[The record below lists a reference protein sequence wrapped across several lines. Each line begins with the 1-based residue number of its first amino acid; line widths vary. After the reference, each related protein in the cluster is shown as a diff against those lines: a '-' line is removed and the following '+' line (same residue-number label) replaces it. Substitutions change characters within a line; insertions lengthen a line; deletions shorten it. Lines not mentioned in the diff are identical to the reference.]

1 LAIFPFFADS
11 FIILSSFEAKNSKMQ
26 DRMTEETT
34 QPLTLDHNGQI
45 PVEMKPVLDDKVE
58 ITLNLGRIQSAHLLT
73 RDGHLRGGGLDV
85 RVDGKVPN
93 SNLTYDKY
101 GKILHLSADVG
112 AGAGALELTLYG
124 QPLIRWLRAADGQ
137 WHHDVSS
144 QHHRLIAS
152 ELRVLGTSEVRPPNI
167 PVGRAMWDGF
177 DAAKHAPITDLH
189 THSSSQITAHEF
201 MELGLKHQ
209 IDYPVELLEKLGIT
223 LSDDERAHVR
233 GDGVSRKFNPTQA
246 EGLQCEQGG
255 STKCDVIPLSQ
266 LSKTHRDIIESRM
279 HVPQDAVLCFSDF
292 DREMYRFLNP
302 FSKNEALTRDVIYK
316 IGESYAAHGIRYAE
330 LSTSAMLATG
340 KDGKAEWFR
349 EMVAAVDEVEKKHGV
364 RLRFLVGI
372 ARDKPPHEVLT
383 TLEQIKYAARHPY
396 IAGVDILGYEN
407 NKAKQLSWALEHIA
421 DWARASEGSDLKPGD
436 GWNFKRDFVIRTHAG
451 ETAKNDGNV
460 AESVRIAER
469 TGVKVRV
476 AHAVHEQ
483 ENEAI
488 DARVAALSARDHAAI
503 GFEFCPI
510 SNIAYNNILRLDGVP
525 FERWTKACKN
535 WFLGSDGVGAVQS
548 TPVQLALAG
557 LAGGLTIRDLEHLRQ
572 NEERYIANEHV
583 RNAEKTKAFMK
594 RYGGASVVQA
604 NEVFFEGFEKH
615 LAYVNS
621 LTDTRRI
628 DTLQPKLPREY
639 DDKVPILIAGAGGE
653 SWGLMDLK
661 SQADAA
667 HAMRLLVA
675 ALDPKQMHFVCGRT
689 KDEGITKVLD
699 DAIRL
704 HNDAHPEDR
713 FLLLALNTAES
724 SEVASSIHWIVPQ
737 GGDTSKVSANI
748 TQFMANHPMQGVS
761 VFIGGRN
768 FTQDMIAQT
777 MRKRDAK
784 FLIMENAQGA
794 TKEYAD
800 KLKDERK
807 FSDAFTLVQR
817 MAEALQD
824 MYPEKNI
831 FRAGVNPFDRAS
843 LQALEK
849 KMIEE
854 AAPRTTVM
862 AGERRLLPPAEEV
875 EGPAAGK

>member
-1 LAIFPFFADS
+1 
-11 FIILSSFEAKNSKMQ
+11 MQ
-26 DRMTEETT
+26 DRMTEETK
-34 QPLTLDHNGQI
+34 QAITLDHNEQI
-45 PVEMKPVLDDKVE
+45 PVTLNAVSDDRVE
-58 ITLNLGRIQSAHLLT
+58 ITIDAQRLRSQHLLAK
-73 RDGHLRGGGLDV
+73 DGHLRGGGLDALVDGVVPDSDVTFDKSSKVLHLNV
-85 RVDGKVPN
+85 RVAPEAKRLV
-93 SNLTYDKY
+93 LTIY
-101 GKILHLSADVG
+101 GRPV
-112 AGAGALELTLYG
+112 LYWQRG
-124 QPLIRWLRAADGQ
+124 HGGQ
-137 WHHDVSS
+137 WQCDTSKS
-144 QHHRLIAS
+144 HHRLIAS
-152 ELRVLGTSEVRPPNI
+152 ELRILGTSEVPPPKI
-167 PVGRAMWDGF
+167 PVDRALWEGF
-177 DAAKHAPITDLH
+177 DAVTHAPITDLH

-209 IDYPVELLEKLGIT
+209 IDYPVELLEKLGIR
-223 LSDDERAHVR
+223 LSDIERAHVR
-233 GDGVSRKFNPTQA
+233 SDGISRKFNPTLA
-246 EGLQCEQGG
+246 EGLKCEQGG
-255 STKCDVIPLSQ
+255 STQCEVIPLSQ
-266 LSKTHRDIIESRM
+266 LSKAHRDIIASHM

-330 LSTSAMLATG
+330 LSTGAMLTTD

-421 DWARASEGSDLKPGD
+421 DWARASEGSDLKPED

-483 ENEAI
+483 ANDAL
-488 DARVAALSARDHAAI
+488 DARVAALSGRAHEAI
-503 GFEFCPI
+503 GFEFCPV
-510 SNIAYNNILRLDGVP
+510 SNIAYNNILKLDGVP

-548 TPVQLALAG
+548 TPAQLALAG
-557 LAGGLTIRDLEHLRQ
+557 LAGGLAIADLKHLRA
-572 NEERYIANEHV
+572 NEERYIADEKA
-583 RNAEKTKAFMK
+583 RNTDKTAAFRK
-594 RYGGASVVQA
+594 RYGATTEQA
-604 NEVFFEGFEKH
+604 NEAFFEGFEKH
-615 LAYVNS
+615 LAYVNG
-621 LTDTRRI
+621 LTD
-628 DTLQPKLPREY
+628 PKKLDGLRPTLPREY

-653 SWGLMDLK
+653 SWGLMDAK

-737 GGDTSKVSANI
+737 GGDRSKVSANI
-748 TQFMANHPMQGVS
+748 TEFMANHPMQGVS

-768 FTQDMIAQT
+768 FTQDMVAQT

-784 FLIMENAQGA
+784 FLVMENAQGA
-794 TKEYAD
+794 TSDFAE

-817 MAEALQD
+817 MAEALQEL
-824 MYPEKNI
+824 YPEKNI

-849 KMIEE
+849 RMIEE
-854 AAPRTTVM
+854 ATPRSTVT
-862 AGERRLLPPAEEV
+862 GDERRLLPPAREV
-875 EGPAAGK
+875 DSPAAGK

>member
-1 LAIFPFFADS
+1 
-11 FIILSSFEAKNSKMQ
+11 MQ
-26 DRMTEETT
+26 DRMTEEAT
-34 QPLTLDHNGQI
+34 QATTLDHNEQI
-45 PVEMKPVLDDKVE
+45 PVTLNAVSEDRVE
-58 ITLNLGRIQSAHLLT
+58 ITIDARRLKSHHLLSK
-73 RDGHLRGGGLDV
+73 DGHLRGGGLDAL
-85 RVDGKVPN
+85 VDGKVP
-93 SNLTYDKY
+93 SSDVTFDKHS
-101 GKILHLSADVG
+101 KKLHLNIRVP
-112 AGAGALELTLYG
+112 AGTNTLALTIYG
-124 QPLIRWLRAADGQ
+124 QPILHWQRGNAGAWQMDATKAHQ
-137 WHHDVSS
+137 
-144 QHHRLIAS
+144 RLIAS
-152 ELRVLGTSEVRPPNI
+152 ELRILGTSEVRPPNI
-167 PVGRAMWDGF
+167 PVDRVMWDGF
-177 DAAKHAPITDLH
+177 DAAKHASITDLH

-201 MELGLKHQ
+201 MQLGLNHQ
-209 IDYPVELLEKLGIT
+209 IDYPVELLDKLGIT

-233 GDGVSRKFNPTQA
+233 SDGVSRKFNPTLA
-246 EGLQCEQGG
+246 EGLKCEQGG
-255 STKCDVIPLSQ
+255 SAKCEVIPLSQ
-266 LSKTHRDIIESRM
+266 LSKAHRDIIESHM

-316 IGESYAAHGIRYAE
+316 IGESYAAHGILYAE
-330 LSTSAMLATG
+330 LSTGAMLTTS

-372 ARDKPPHEVLT
+372 PRDKPPHEVLAI
-383 TLEQIKYAARHPY
+383 LEQIKYAARHPY

-421 DWARASEGSDLKPGD
+421 DWARASAGSDLKPDD

-483 ENEAI
+483 ANDAL
-488 DARVAALSARDHAAI
+488 DARVSELSGRDHEAI

-510 SNIAYNNILRLDGVP
+510 SNIAYNNILKLDGVP

-548 TPVQLALAG
+548 TPTQLALAG
-557 LAGGLTIRDLEHLRQ
+557 LAGGLTLADLEHLRG
-572 NEERYIANEHV
+572 NEERYIANEKL
-583 RNAEKTKAFMK
+583 RNAEKTAAFKK
-594 RYGGASVVQA
+594 RYGSTIDQA
-604 NEVFFEGFEKH
+604 NEAFFQGFEQH
-615 LAYVNS
+615 LAYVS
-621 LTDTRRI
+621 ELTDPKQLDGLR
-628 DTLQPKLPREY
+628 PKLPREY

-653 SWGLMDLK
+653 SWGLMDAK

-675 ALDPKQMHFVCGRT
+675 ALNPKQMHFVCGRT

-737 GGDTSKVSANI
+737 GGGTDKVSANI
-748 TQFMANHPMQGVS
+748 TGFMANHPKQGVS

-784 FLIMENAQGA
+784 FLVMENAEGA
-794 TKEYAD
+794 TKEFAD

-817 MAEALQD
+817 MAEALQEL
-824 MYPEKNI
+824 YPEKNI
-831 FRAGVNPFDRAS
+831 FREGVNPFDGAS

-854 AAPRTTVM
+854 AQPRTQVVSE
-862 AGERRLLPPAEEV
+862 ERRLIPPSREV
-875 EGPAAGK
+875 DSPAAGK